1 MLVVLSLALGLL
13 ALPLLA
19 KVALT
24 VLAVVVH
31 TSVEINAI
39 PGSAVDW
46 IVFWA
51 SVFLLPMLIG
61 ASLAAALGMMR
72 AT

>member
-1 MLVVLSLALGLL
+1 MLVALSLALGLL

-19 KVALT
+19 KIALT

-31 TSVEINAI
+31 TSVEINSI
-39 PGSAVDW
+39 PGSVTEW

-51 SVFLLPMLIG
+51 GVFLLPMLIG
-61 ASLAAALGMMR
+61 SSLAAALGMMR